1 MLILINDVNIALWPI
16 GARRAS
22 FGGGY
27 RFPSVVA
34 PRHLTVD
41 WPIPLG
47 THTTR

>member
-1 MLILINDVNIALWPI
+1 MLITINNVNIALWPI

-22 FGGGY
+22 FGGGH

-34 PRHLTVD
+34 LPLTVGC
-41 WPIPLG
+41 PTPLG